1 MTEKQKE
8 EIKVISPT
16 IETRNIDKLA
26 NATGNLY
33 ESLVVITKRANQ
45 LSSKQKEEL
54 HKKLEEFA
62 SSSDNLEEIMENKEQ
77 IEISK
82 SYERM
87 PKNTLVALNELL
99 NNEIYFRTP
108 EQNA

>member
-8 EIKVISPT
+8 ETKVILPN

-26 NATGNLY
+26 DATGNLY
-33 ESLVVITKRANQ
+33 ESLVVVTKRANQ

-62 SSSDNLEEIMENKEQ
+62 SSTDNLEEIMENKEQ

-87 PKNTLVALNELL
+87 PKNTLVALNELV
-99 NNEIYFRTP
+99 NGEIYFRTP
-108 EQNA
+108 EEIA

>member
-8 EIKVISPT
+8 ETKVILPN

-26 NATGNLY
+26 DATGNLY
-33 ESLVVITKRANQ
+33 ESLVVVTKRANQ

-87 PKNTLVALNELL
+87 PKNTLVALNELI
-99 NNEIYFRTP
+99 NGEIYFRTP
-108 EQNA
+108 EENA

>member
-8 EIKVISPT
+8 ETKVILPN

-26 NATGNLY
+26 DATGNLY

-99 NNEIYFRTP
+99 NGEIYFRNP
-108 EQNA
+108 EENA

>member
-8 EIKVISPT
+8 EIKVILPN
-16 IETRNIDKLA
+16 IETRNIDKL
-26 NATGNLY
+26 TEVSGNLY
-33 ESLVVITKRANQ
+33 ESLVIATKRANQ
-45 LSSKQKEEL
+45 LSAKQKDEL

-62 SSSDNLEEIMENKEQ
+62 SSTDNLEEIMENKEQ

-87 PKNTLVALNELL
+87 PKNTLVSLNELV
-99 NNEIYFRTP
+99 NKEIYFRTP
-108 EQNA
+108 EEIA